1 MTTLLLLAA
10 CGGLNDET
18 TLTELRVV
26 AMIAEPPEVGPGQA
40 TTVTSHIVD
49 PADAGFEVLT
59 WTCTDLGD
67 GCLEPDL
74 GLAWYAA
81 GDPAEDGSFSA
92 TFRAPALAGVPS
104 GGGPPFRR
112 PAPRA
117 APRWVPPW
125 VVALWQAAAAWIP
138 LPAPAPG
145 ADSGW
150 KADTGDGDTGG
161 PPGGWDPD
169 GLPDAVPLVATYT
182 LACTPGTCPAIAAA
196 RAGTLAPAD
205 VADVTALMRDLP
217 IAGTSLAT
225 RRIWLGSGVA
235 GHENPVLTLAE
246 APAVGSEVALRF
258 TVSGALAEDSY
269 AYGYAEGG
277 GFDQTRYRV
286 ENGEVTLTWV
296 PPEGGGT
303 GEAWVVLN
311 DGLGG
316 SALWRGTLEGT
327 AAPAAAR

>member
-1 MTTLLLLAA
+1 MTVLLLLAA

-26 AMIAEPPEVGPGQA
+26 AMIAEPPEVGPGQS
-40 TTVTSHIVD
+40 TTVTSHVVD

-67 GCLEPDL
+67 GCIEPTL
-74 GLAWYAA
+74 GLPWYAA
-81 GDPAEDGSFSA
+81 GAPGDDGAFAA
-92 TFRAPALAGVPS
+92 TFTAPGFTGPPT

-112 PAPRA
+112 PAPSR

-125 VVALWQAAAAWIP
+125 VVALWQAASAWVP
-138 LPAPAPG
+138 WRTGAPG
-145 ADSGW
+145 ADTGLPGDL
-150 KADTGDGDTGG
+150 DTGDVPGGFDTGS
-161 PPGGWDPD
+161 
-169 GLPDAVPLVATYT
+169 LPDAVPLVAVTT
-182 LACTPGTCPAIAAA
+182 LACTPGTCPVIAAA
-196 RAGTLAPAD
+196 RAGTLAPED
-205 VADVTALMRDLP
+205 VSDVSALLRGLP

-225 RRIWLGSGVA
+225 RRVWLGSGVG
-235 GHENPVLTLAE
+235 GHANPVLSLAE
-246 APAVGSEVALRF
+246 APVVGTEVAVRF
-258 TVSGALAEDSY
+258 TVTGDFAEEAF

-277 GFDQTRYRV
+277 GFDKTRYRV
-286 ENGEVTLTWV
+286 EDGAVTLTWI
-296 PPEGGGT
+296 PPEGGGS

-316 SALWRGTLEGT
+316 SALWRGTLEGS